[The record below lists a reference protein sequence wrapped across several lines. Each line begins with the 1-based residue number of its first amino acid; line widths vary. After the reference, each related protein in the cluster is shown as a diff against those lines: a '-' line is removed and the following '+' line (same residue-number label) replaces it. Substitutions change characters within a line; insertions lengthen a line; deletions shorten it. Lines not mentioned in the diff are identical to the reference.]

1 MSNENT
7 EATPTK
13 EQGKKLPPAMEANK
27 FQKGRTP
34 WNKGKKMEKK
44 AVPAKEDVKCCKRAV
59 DGETVKIHVVKEQPK
74 EQQRDFKFDKDA
86 YKERVCTRFLN
97 SIVANK
103 PSKVEIEDLTFYSS
117 DFVKYLAKSAVK
129 ELESKDEKYAE
140 LEKKHEALIK
150 DNLDTLKASGELCDT
165 AKSISDECICLRR
178 SKAVWKSLTIGF
190 SIGMAIVLLA
200 NIFARFIAD

>member
-13 EQGKKLPPAMEANK
+13 EQGKKLPPAMEAKK

-44 AVPAKEDVKCCKRAV
+44 AVHAKEVKKDCKVV
-59 DGETVKIHVVKEQPK
+59 DDDSTVKIHVVKEQPK
-74 EQQRDFKFDKDA
+74 EAQRDFKFDKDA

-103 PSKVEIEDLTFYSS
+103 PAKVEIEDLTYYSS
-117 DFVKYLAKSAVK
+117 DVITSILKAAKIVNDK
-129 ELESKDEKYAE
+129 KDEKYAA
-140 LEKKHEALIK
+140 LEKKHEALI
-150 DNLDTLKASGELCDT
+150 DENLDTLKASGELCDT

-178 SKAVWKSLTIGF
+178 SKAVWKSLTIGY

-200 NIFARFIAD
+200 HIFARFIAD

>member
-7 EATPTK
+7 EATPTQ
-13 EQGKKLPPAMEANK
+13 EQVKKLPPAMEAKK

-44 AVPAKEDVKCCKRAV
+44 AVPAKEEGKCCKHAV

-74 EQQRDFKFDKDA
+74 EAQRDFKFDKDA

-117 DFVKYLAKSAVK
+117 DFVEFLAKCYRK
-129 ELESKDEKYAE
+129 ELECKDEKYAA
-140 LEKKHEALIK
+140 LEKKHKALID
-150 DNLDTLKASGELCDT
+150 DNLDTLKASGELCNT
-165 AKSISDECICLRR
+165 AKDISDECISLRR